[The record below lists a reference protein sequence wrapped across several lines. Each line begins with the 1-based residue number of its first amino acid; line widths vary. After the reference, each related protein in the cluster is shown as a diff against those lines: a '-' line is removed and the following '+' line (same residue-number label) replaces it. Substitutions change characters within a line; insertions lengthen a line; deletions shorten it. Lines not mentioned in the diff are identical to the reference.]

1 MEESLACRLMQELEC
16 GPAGEDQAT
25 AQATAQG
32 LASTDPAQADES
44 NTAPLGEGQLQQQE
58 ECTHPPSPAL
68 AAAAGMAGAGA
79 GGAAGDLL
87 HAVHLGV
94 FRFKGLTEP
103 VSMVNV
109 LPVRVEGRGEVR
121 EGGRVPADARPSC
134 CQGER
139 ERGRGR
145 VMYEDA

>member
-109 LPVRVEGRGEVR
+109 LPVRVGRGEGGGKEGREGRGE
-121 EGGRVPADARPSC
+121 GGEA
-134 CQGER
+134 
-139 ERGRGR
+139 GRGGYCKYR
-145 VMYEDA
+145 